1 MSANLNRTSR
11 LHRIRHGALHRRF
24 NSLADDPHDPHGWA
38 LCSGARAPLQ
48 GWCTDWSNS
57 LATIIDDVSRTF
69 SEYLL
74 IPRLTRK
81 GQQAEH
87 VDLKTPVSATEGN
100 HASAFSM
107 NIPIVSACMQ
117 SVSGSQL
124 SIALARQGGLGFIYC
139 SQSIEEQTEM
149 VRQVKSHKAGF
160 VQSDTN
166 ATSDM
171 TLAEVVGLMKKS
183 GHSTVP
189 VTDDGSAQGKL
200 VGIVTDKDF
209 WESEDDLSRLVS
221 QHMTPLKDVIL
232 GPDGISLRGANRLLH
247 QHKKECL
254 PILDKAGNLT
264 ALVFKKDYEDHRRH
278 PQELLD
284 ESKRLCVGA
293 GINTHDYEDRVP
305 ALIEAG
311 VDVLCFDASDGF
323 TEFQAEGVSWIR
335 SQYGNDVVIGAG
347 NVVSAEGFD
356 YLVGHGAD
364 FIKVGIGG
372 GSICITREQKGIGRG
387 QASALLEV
395 AARRDAY
402 HEETGR
408 YIPICSDGGLAND
421 TQIVVALAMGADFVM
436 MGRYF
441 AMTEESPTP
450 KTSINGQIYK
460 PYWGEGTRRAQNW
473 QRYSDA
479 METRKLIFE
488 EGVDAYVPYVGP
500 VSDVLETTL
509 YKLRS
514 TMVNIGSDTLSEF
527 RERAILTKVS
537 EQSVVE
543 AGTGNVFKFNSNSEV
558 ESGGW
563 GQA

>member
-1 MSANLNRTSR
+1 M
-11 LHRIRHGALHRRF
+11 
-24 NSLADDPHDPHGWA
+24 
-38 LCSGARAPLQ
+38 
-48 GWCTDWSNS
+48 DWSNS

-87 VDLKTPVSATEGN
+87 VDLKTPVSAAEGN
-100 HASAFSM
+100 HAPAFSM

-139 SQSIEEQTEM
+139 SQSIEQQTEM

-171 TLAEVVGLMKKS
+171 TLAEVVGLMKES

-189 VTDDGSAQGKL
+189 VTDDGSAVGKL

-221 QHMTPLKDVIL
+221 QHMTSLEDVIF
-232 GPDGISLRGANRLLH
+232 GPDGISLREANRLLH

-356 YLVGHGAD
+356 YLVERGAD